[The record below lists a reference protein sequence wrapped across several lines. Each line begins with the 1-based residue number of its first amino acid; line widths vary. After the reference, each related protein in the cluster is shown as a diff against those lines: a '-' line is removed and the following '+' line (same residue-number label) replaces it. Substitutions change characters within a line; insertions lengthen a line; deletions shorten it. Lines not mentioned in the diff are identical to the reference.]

1 MMDNRNKSDI
11 ERFSGR
17 SANWALVERR
27 NRRTLFRF
35 VGASNEEVWMMAVGE
50 VKNGVFIPYS
60 SPPSSWRQQRRSI
73 AELQALARARRLF
86 PVREHGIPGW
96 MKKET
101 IPNGADELLDKRRS
115 IVDFVAKKWGTVF
128 IADTDSYNEAMNDAA
143 EEFGV
148 SSSVVRKLVAQH
160 LFYGGHPN
168 ALVPLSRRMGAKSA
182 LRVLRRQPRVDIN
195 GGVR

>member
-1 MMDNRNKSDI
+1 MDIRNKSDI
-11 ERFSGR
+11 ERFLGR
-17 SANWALVERR
+17 GANWALVEGR
-27 NRRTLFRF
+27 NERTLLRF
-35 VGASNEEVWMMAVGE
+35 VGASTEEVWMMAVGE

-60 SPPSSWRQQRRSI
+60 SPPSSWRQQRGSI
-73 AELQALARARRLF
+73 AELHALAREGRLF
-86 PVREHGIPGW
+86 PVREHGIPAW
-96 MKKET
+96 MQNGT
-101 IPNGADELLDKRRS
+101 ISDGADEGLEKRRAL
-115 IVDFVAKKWGTVF
+115 VDFMAKKWGSVF
-128 IADTDSYNEAMNDAA
+128 IADTDSYNEATNATA

-148 SSSVVRKLVAQH
+148 SLSVVRKLVAKH